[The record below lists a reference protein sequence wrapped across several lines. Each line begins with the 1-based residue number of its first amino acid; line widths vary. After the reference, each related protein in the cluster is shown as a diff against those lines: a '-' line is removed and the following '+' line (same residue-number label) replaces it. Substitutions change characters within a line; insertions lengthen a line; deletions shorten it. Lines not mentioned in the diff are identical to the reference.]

1 LSTSNT
7 SIINEQQPDQATYF
21 LDRTHGRKVLPEY
34 LRSCGMQVMVHAD
47 HFAQEEIDPVWIA
60 ECARRNWT
68 VITGDRRIE
77 KVPENREAVIQSG
90 CKVFLLTDSNSK
102 PLIWASAIIVAAER
116 MRQLVARHDGH
127 FFAPLASN
135 VVLT

>member
-1 LSTSNT
+1 
-7 SIINEQQPDQATYF
+7 
-21 LDRTHGRKVLPEY
+21 
-34 LRSCGMQVMVHAD
+34 MQVMVHAD

-60 ECARRNWT
+60 ECWT